1 MDEDIPIGIDLGTT
15 YSCVGV
21 FRGNKVEIIPNTS
34 GNNTTPSVVTFSK
47 KMLVGDE
54 AKAQITKDYKNTIY
68 DTKRLI
74 GRQFDD
80 PIVQKDM
87 KNWPFKVEKD
97 PKTSRPLI
105 SVEFKGKIKKFYP
118 EDISAII
125 LQYMKNIAETYLG
138 REITNAIITVPAY
151 FNDAQRQATKDAG
164 RIAGLNVLRMINEPT
179 SAALAYRLFNKV
191 EEDKNVLV
199 FDLGGGTFDVS
210 IVSVGEDAC
219 EVISTR
225 GDTHLGGGDF
235 DNELMNYCI
244 QEFKNNT
251 GIDIEKNEKAKR
263 RLKKECEK
271 AKIFLSSAKETTIE
285 LDSLAEGEDLNLEI
299 TRALFES
306 KIKKYLDQCIQCVN
320 EALKDA
326 KFKKSQIDEIVL
338 VGGSSKIPIVQ
349 QMLKDYFGKE
359 PNKSI
364 HPDEAVAYGAAYQAA
379 SIQGLINEEDG
390 LEQLVLIDVIP
401 LSLGVAVGG
410 EIMDIVVPRNTK
422 IPITNKSKTYVTA
435 ADYQDK
441 VLIEVYQGERVQVKD
456 NSFIGQFLVEGLQKK
471 KAGEVSIKVN
481 FNVDVDSILNVNA
494 EEIVKGKKKGEA
506 SKNKIQVKEYK
517 KNLSD
522 QEIENRVE
530 QLKNLTEEQK
540 ENDLATVERV
550 NLQMLCLKMMSNEK
564 AKEYYNWSVKNK
576 NERKEEYIKRRKELE
591 NLK

>member
-105 SVEFKGKIKKFYP
+105 NVEFKGKIKKFYP

-125 LQYMKNIAETYLG
+125 LQHMKNIAETYLG
-138 REITNAIITVPAY
+138 RKVTNAIITVPAY

-251 GIDIEKNEKAKR
+251 GVDIEKNEKAKR

-285 LDSLAEGEDLNLEI
+285 LDSLAEGKDLNLEI

-326 KFKKSQIDEIVL
+326 KFKQSQIDEIVL

-456 NSFIGQFLVEGLQKK
+456 NSFIGEFLVEGLQKK

>member
-1 MDEDIPIGIDLGTT
+1 
-15 YSCVGV
+15 
-21 FRGNKVEIIPNTS
+21 
-34 GNNTTPSVVTFSK
+34 
-47 KMLVGDE
+47 MLVGDQ

-97 PKTSRPLI
+97 QKTSRPLI
-105 SVEFKGKIKKFYP
+105 NVEFKGKIKKFYP

-125 LQYMKNIAETYLG
+125 LQHMKNIAETYLG
-138 REITNAIITVPAY
+138 RKVTNAIITVPAY

-179 SAALAYRLFNKV
+179 SAALAYRLFNEVK
-191 EEDKNVLV
+191 EDKIALV

-251 GIDIEKNEKAKR
+251 GVDILKNEKAKR
-263 RLKKECEK
+263 RLKNECEK
-271 AKIFLSSAKETTIE
+271 AKILLSSAKETTID

-306 KIKKYLDQCIQCVN
+306 KIKKYLDQCIQCIK
-320 EALKDA
+320 EALDDA
-326 KFKKSQIDEIVL
+326 KLKPSQIDVIVL

-349 QMLKDYFGKE
+349 KMLKDYFGKE

-456 NSFIGQFLVEGLQKK
+456 NSFIGEFLVEGLQKK

>member
-97 PKTSRPLI
+97 QKTSRPLI
-105 SVEFKGKIKKFYP
+105 NVEFKGKIKKFYP

-138 REITNAIITVPAY
+138 RKVTNAIITVPAY

-251 GIDIEKNEKAKR
+251 GVDIEKNEKAER

-285 LDSLAEGEDLNLEI
+285 LDSLAEGKDLNLEI

-326 KFKKSQIDEIVL
+326 KFKQSQIDEIVL

-456 NSFIGQFLVEGLQKK
+456 NSFIGEFLVEGLQKK

-576 NERKEEYIKRRKELE
+576 NERKEQYIKRRKELE

>member
-34 GNNTTPSVVTFSK
+34 GNNTTPSVVTFSQ
-47 KMLVGDE
+47 KMLVGDQ

-97 PKTSRPLI
+97 QKTSRPLI
-105 SVEFKGKIKKFYP
+105 NVEFKGKIKKFYP

-125 LQYMKNIAETYLG
+125 LQHMKNIAETYLG
-138 REITNAIITVPAY
+138 RKVTNAIITVPAY

-179 SAALAYRLFNKV
+179 SAALAYRLFNEVK
-191 EEDKNVLV
+191 EDKIALV

-225 GDTHLGGGDF
+225 GDTHLCGGDF

-251 GIDIEKNEKAKR
+251 GVDILKNEKAKR
-263 RLKKECEK
+263 RLKNECEK
-271 AKIFLSSAKETTIE
+271 AKILLSSAKETTID

-306 KIKKYLDQCIQCVN
+306 KIKKYLDQCIQCIK
-320 EALKDA
+320 EALDDA
-326 KFKKSQIDEIVL
+326 KLKPSQIDVIVL

-349 QMLKDYFGKE
+349 KMLKDYFGKE

-456 NSFIGQFLVEGLQKK
+456 NSFIGEFLVEGLQKK

>member
-34 GNNTTPSVVTFSK
+34 GNNTTPSVVTFSQ
-47 KMLVGDE
+47 KMLVGDQ

-105 SVEFKGKIKKFYP
+105 NVEFKGKIKKFYP

-138 REITNAIITVPAY
+138 RKVTNAIITVPAY

-179 SAALAYRLFNKV
+179 SAALAYRLFNEVK
-191 EEDKNVLV
+191 EDKIALV

-251 GIDIEKNEKAKR
+251 GVDILKNEKAKR
-263 RLKKECEK
+263 RLKNECEK
-271 AKIFLSSAKETTIE
+271 AKILLSSAKETTID

-326 KFKKSQIDEIVL
+326 KFKQSQIDEIVL

-456 NSFIGQFLVEGLQKK
+456 NSFIGEFLVEGLQKK

>member
-1 MDEDIPIGIDLGTT
+1 M
-15 YSCVGV
+15 
-21 FRGNKVEIIPNTS
+21 
-34 GNNTTPSVVTFSK
+34 
-47 KMLVGDE
+47 
-54 AKAQITKDYKNTIY
+54 
-68 DTKRLI
+68 
-74 GRQFDD
+74 
-80 PIVQKDM
+80 
-87 KNWPFKVEKD
+87 
-97 PKTSRPLI
+97 
-105 SVEFKGKIKKFYP
+105 
-118 EDISAII
+118 
-125 LQYMKNIAETYLG
+125 
-138 REITNAIITVPAY
+138 
-151 FNDAQRQATKDAG
+151 
-164 RIAGLNVLRMINEPT
+164 
-179 SAALAYRLFNKV
+179 
-191 EEDKNVLV
+191 
-199 FDLGGGTFDVS
+199 
-210 IVSVGEDAC
+210 
-219 EVISTR
+219 
-225 GDTHLGGGDF
+225 
-235 DNELMNYCI
+235 
-244 QEFKNNT
+244 
-251 GIDIEKNEKAKR
+251 
-263 RLKKECEK
+263 
-271 AKIFLSSAKETTIE
+271 
-285 LDSLAEGEDLNLEI
+285 
-299 TRALFES
+299 
-306 KIKKYLDQCIQCVN
+306 DQCIQCVN

-326 KFKKSQIDEIVL
+326 KFKQSQIDEIVL

-456 NSFIGQFLVEGLQKK
+456 NSFIGEFLVEGLQKK

>member
-34 GNNTTPSVVTFSK
+34 GNNTTPSVVTFSQ
-47 KMLVGDE
+47 KMLVGDQ

-105 SVEFKGKIKKFYP
+105 NVEFKGKIKKFYP

-125 LQYMKNIAETYLG
+125 LQHMKNIAETYLG
-138 REITNAIITVPAY
+138 RKVTNAIITVPAY

-179 SAALAYRLFNKV
+179 SAALAYRLFNEVK
-191 EEDKNVLV
+191 EDKIALV

-251 GIDIEKNEKAKR
+251 GVDILKNEKAKR
-263 RLKKECEK
+263 RLKNECEK
-271 AKIFLSSAKETTIE
+271 AKILLSSAKETTID

-306 KIKKYLDQCIQCVN
+306 KIKKYLDQCIQCIK
-320 EALKDA
+320 EALDDA
-326 KFKKSQIDEIVL
+326 KLKPSQIDVIVL

-349 QMLKDYFGKE
+349 KMLKDYFGKE

-456 NSFIGQFLVEGLQKK
+456 NSFIGEFLVEGLQKK

>member
-299 TRALFES
+299 TIALFES

-540 ENDLATVERV
+540 ENDLATVKRV
-550 NLQMLCLKMMSNEK
+550 NLQMLCLKMMSNKK

>member
-97 PKTSRPLI
+97 QKTSRPLI
-105 SVEFKGKIKKFYP
+105 NVEFKGKIKKFYP

-138 REITNAIITVPAY
+138 RKVTNAIITVPAY

-235 DNELMNYCI
+235 DNELINYCI

-251 GIDIEKNEKAKR
+251 GVDIEKNEKA
-263 RLKKECEK
+263 
-271 AKIFLSSAKETTIE
+271 TID

-326 KFKKSQIDEIVL
+326 KFKQSQIDEIVL

-456 NSFIGQFLVEGLQKK
+456 NSFIGEFLVEGLQKK

>member
-97 PKTSRPLI
+97 QKTSRPLI
-105 SVEFKGKIKKFYP
+105 NVEFKGKIKKFYP

-138 REITNAIITVPAY
+138 RKVTNAIITVPAY

-251 GIDIEKNEKAKR
+251 GVDIEKNEKAKR

-285 LDSLAEGEDLNLEI
+285 LDSLAEGKDLNLEI

-306 KIKKYLDQCIQCVN
+306 KIKKYLDQCIQCIK
-320 EALKDA
+320 EALDDA
-326 KFKKSQIDEIVL
+326 KLKPSQIDVIVL

-349 QMLKDYFGKE
+349 KMLKDYFGKE

-456 NSFIGQFLVEGLQKK
+456 NSFIGEFLVEGLQKK

>member
-97 PKTSRPLI
+97 QKTSRPLI
-105 SVEFKGKIKKFYP
+105 NVEFKGKIKKFYP

-125 LQYMKNIAETYLG
+125 LQHMKNIAETYLG
-138 REITNAIITVPAY
+138 RKVTNAIITVPAY

-251 GIDIEKNEKAKR
+251 GVDILKNEKAKR
-263 RLKKECEK
+263 RLKNECEK
-271 AKIFLSSAKETTIE
+271 AKILLSSAKETTID

-306 KIKKYLDQCIQCVN
+306 KIKKYLDQCIQCIK
-320 EALKDA
+320 EALDDA
-326 KFKKSQIDEIVL
+326 KLKPSQIDVIVL

-456 NSFIGQFLVEGLQKK
+456 NSFIGEFLVEGLQKK

>member
-1 MDEDIPIGIDLGTT
+1 
-15 YSCVGV
+15 
-21 FRGNKVEIIPNTS
+21 
-34 GNNTTPSVVTFSK
+34 
-47 KMLVGDE
+47 MLVGDE

>member
-97 PKTSRPLI
+97 QKTSRPLI
-105 SVEFKGKIKKFYP
+105 NVEFKGKIKKFYP

-138 REITNAIITVPAY
+138 RKVTNAIITVPAY

-251 GIDIEKNEKAKR
+251 GVDIEKNEKAKR

-285 LDSLAEGEDLNLEI
+285 LDSLAEGKDLYLEI

-326 KFKKSQIDEIVL
+326 KFKQSQIDEIVL

-456 NSFIGQFLVEGLQKK
+456 NSFIGEFLVEGLQKK

-576 NERKEEYIKRRKELE
+576 NERKEEYIKRRKELK
-591 NLK
+591 N

>member
-34 GNNTTPSVVTFSK
+34 GNNTTPSVVTFSQ
-47 KMLVGDE
+47 KMLVGDQ

-105 SVEFKGKIKKFYP
+105 NVEFKGKIKKFYP

-125 LQYMKNIAETYLG
+125 LQHMKNIAETYLG
-138 REITNAIITVPAY
+138 RKVTNAIITVPAY

-179 SAALAYRLFNKV
+179 SAALAYRLFNEVK
-191 EEDKNVLV
+191 EDKIALV

-210 IVSVGEDAC
+210 IVNVGEDAC

-251 GIDIEKNEKAKR
+251 GVDILKNEKAKR
-263 RLKKECEK
+263 RLKNECEK
-271 AKIFLSSAKETTIE
+271 AKILLSSAKETTID

-306 KIKKYLDQCIQCVN
+306 KIKKYLDQCIQCIK
-320 EALKDA
+320 EALDDA
-326 KFKKSQIDEIVL
+326 KLKPSQIDVIVL

-349 QMLKDYFGKE
+349 KMLKDYFGKE

-456 NSFIGQFLVEGLQKK
+456 NSFIGEFLVEGLQKK

>member
-97 PKTSRPLI
+97 QKTSRPLI
-105 SVEFKGKIKKFYP
+105 NVEFKGKIKKFYP

-138 REITNAIITVPAY
+138 RKVTNAIITVPAY

-251 GIDIEKNEKAKR
+251 GVDIEKNEKAKR

-285 LDSLAEGEDLNLEI
+285 LDSLAEGKDLNLEI

-326 KFKKSQIDEIVL
+326 KFKQSQIDEIVL

-456 NSFIGQFLVEGLQKK
+456 NSFIGEFLVEGLQKK

>member
-97 PKTSRPLI
+97 QKTSRPLI
-105 SVEFKGKIKKFYP
+105 NVEFKGKIKKFYP

-125 LQYMKNIAETYLG
+125 LQHMKNIAETYLG
-138 REITNAIITVPAY
+138 RKVTNAIITVPAY

-179 SAALAYRLFNKV
+179 SAALAYRLFNEVK
-191 EEDKNVLV
+191 EDKIALV

-210 IVSVGEDAC
+210 IVNVGEDAC

-251 GIDIEKNEKAKR
+251 GVDIEKNEKAKR
-263 RLKKECEK
+263 RLKNECEK
-271 AKIFLSSAKETTIE
+271 AKILLSSAKETTID

-306 KIKKYLDQCIQCVN
+306 KIKKYLDQCIQCIK
-320 EALKDA
+320 EALDDA
-326 KFKKSQIDEIVL
+326 KLKPSQIDVIVL

-456 NSFIGQFLVEGLQKK
+456 NSFIGEFLVEGLQKK

-494 EEIVKGKKKGEA
+494 VEIVKGKKKGEA

>member
-34 GNNTTPSVVTFSK
+34 GNNTTPSVVTFSQ
-47 KMLVGDE
+47 KMLVGDQ

-105 SVEFKGKIKKFYP
+105 NVEFKGKIKKFYP

-125 LQYMKNIAETYLG
+125 LQHMKNIAETYLG
-138 REITNAIITVPAY
+138 RKVTNAIITVPAY

-179 SAALAYRLFNKV
+179 SAALAYRLFNEVK
-191 EEDKNVLV
+191 EDKIALV

-251 GIDIEKNEKAKR
+251 GVDILKNEKAKR
-263 RLKKECEK
+263 RLKNECEK
-271 AKIFLSSAKETTIE
+271 AKILLSSAKETTID

-306 KIKKYLDQCIQCVN
+306 KIKKYLDQCIQCIK
-320 EALKDA
+320 EALDDA
-326 KFKKSQIDEIVL
+326 KLKPSQIDVIVL

-349 QMLKDYFGKE
+349 KMLKDYFGKE

-456 NSFIGQFLVEGLQKK
+456 NSFIGEFLVEGLQKK

-494 EEIVKGKKKGEA
+494 VEIVKGKKKGEA

>member
-97 PKTSRPLI
+97 QKTSRPLI
-105 SVEFKGKIKKFYP
+105 NVEFKGKIKKFYP

-138 REITNAIITVPAY
+138 RKVTNAIITVPAY

-251 GIDIEKNEKAKR
+251 GVDIEKNEKAKR

-285 LDSLAEGEDLNLEI
+285 LDSLAEGKDLNLEI

-326 KFKKSQIDEIVL
+326 KFKQSQIDEIVL

-349 QMLKDYFGKE
+349 KMLKDYFGKE

-456 NSFIGQFLVEGLQKK
+456 NSFIGEFLVEGLQKK

>member
-97 PKTSRPLI
+97 QKTSRPLI
-105 SVEFKGKIKKFYP
+105 NVEFKGKIKKFYP

-138 REITNAIITVPAY
+138 RKVTNAIITVPAY

-251 GIDIEKNEKAKR
+251 GVDIEKN
-263 RLKKECEK
+263 EK

-285 LDSLAEGEDLNLEI
+285 LDSLAEGKDLNLEI

-326 KFKKSQIDEIVL
+326 KFKQSQIDEIVL

-456 NSFIGQFLVEGLQKK
+456 NSFIGEFLVEGLQKK

>member
-97 PKTSRPLI
+97 QKTSRPLI
-105 SVEFKGKIKKFYP
+105 NVEFKGKIKKFYP

-125 LQYMKNIAETYLG
+125 LQHMKNIAETYLG
-138 REITNAIITVPAY
+138 RKVTNAIITVPAY

-251 GIDIEKNEKAKR
+251 GVDIEKNEKAKR

-285 LDSLAEGEDLNLEI
+285 LDSLAEGKDLYLEI

-326 KFKKSQIDEIVL
+326 KFKQSQIDEIVL

-456 NSFIGQFLVEGLQKK
+456 NSFIGEFLVEGLQKK

>member
-34 GNNTTPSVVTFSK
+34 GNNTTPSVVTFSQ
-47 KMLVGDE
+47 KMLVGDQ

-105 SVEFKGKIKKFYP
+105 NVEFKGKIKKFYP

-125 LQYMKNIAETYLG
+125 LQHMKNIAETYLG
-138 REITNAIITVPAY
+138 RKVTNAIITVPAY

-179 SAALAYRLFNKV
+179 SAALAYRLFNEVK
-191 EEDKNVLV
+191 EDKIALV

-210 IVSVGEDAC
+210 IVSVGEDVC

-251 GIDIEKNEKAKR
+251 GVDILKNEKAKR
-263 RLKKECEK
+263 RLKNECEK
-271 AKIFLSSAKETTIE
+271 AKILLSSAKETTID

-306 KIKKYLDQCIQCVN
+306 KIKKYLDQCIQCIK
-320 EALKDA
+320 EALDDA
-326 KFKKSQIDEIVL
+326 KLKPSQIDVIVL

-456 NSFIGQFLVEGLQKK
+456 NSFIGEFLVEGLQKK

>member
-97 PKTSRPLI
+97 QKTSRPLI
-105 SVEFKGKIKKFYP
+105 NVEFKGKIKKFYP

-138 REITNAIITVPAY
+138 RKVTNAIITVPAY

-210 IVSVGEDAC
+210 IVSVGEDVC

-251 GIDIEKNEKAKR
+251 GVDIEKNEKAKR

-285 LDSLAEGEDLNLEI
+285 LDSLAEGKDLYLEI

-326 KFKKSQIDEIVL
+326 KFKQSQIDEIVL

-456 NSFIGQFLVEGLQKK
+456 NSFIGEFLVEGLQKK

>member
-105 SVEFKGKIKKFYP
+105 NVEFKGKIKKFYP

-138 REITNAIITVPAY
+138 RKVTNAIITVPAY

-179 SAALAYRLFNKV
+179 SAALAYRLFNEVK
-191 EEDKNVLV
+191 EDKIALV

-210 IVSVGEDAC
+210 IVNVGEDAC

-251 GIDIEKNEKAKR
+251 GVDILKNEKAKR
-263 RLKKECEK
+263 RLKNECEK
-271 AKIFLSSAKETTIE
+271 AKILLSSAKETTID

-306 KIKKYLDQCIQCVN
+306 KIKKYLDQCIQCIK
-320 EALKDA
+320 EALDDA
-326 KFKKSQIDEIVL
+326 KLKPSQIDVIVL

-349 QMLKDYFGKE
+349 KMLKDYFGKE

-456 NSFIGQFLVEGLQKK
+456 NSFIGEFLVEGLQKK